1 MSGDH
6 VDFRPLA
13 LQMLAALEAMTVLVA
28 GLPEDVCEL
37 HADNLNALSDKLD
50 AVSLEG
56 LRACLAIAAAPSPLL
71 LAARAVMAVRP
82 TNWDDVDDQ
91 HAVAA
96 WTALQDALK
105 PADPDDLACGIC
117 ALGFVEGDPCL
128 TDIDL
133 GPVHAA
139 CCGPERESY
148 VDLATGEPLKDG
160 QPIPTPWIWSGLFA
174 AKPAALT
181 PGATILRHHDG
192 RTGTFVEIEADGRL
206 RVQSLKGKGFW
217 IFAPH
222 QCDRVETERPDHG

>member
-1 MSGDH
+1 M
-6 VDFRPLA
+6 
-13 LQMLAALEAMTVLVA
+13 MEAHECTCEATCCCDPPPVA
-28 GLPEDVCEL
+28 P
-37 HADNLNALSDKLD
+37 ALS
-50 AVSLEG
+50 V
-56 LRACLAIAAAPSPLL
+56 AAGPSPLL

-82 TNWDDVDDQ
+82 TNWDDADDP

-105 PADPDDLACGIC
+105 PADPDDLGCGIC
-117 ALGFVEGDPCL
+117 ALGFVQGDPCL

-148 VDLATGEPLKDG
+148 VDLATGEPLKEG
-160 QPIPTPWIWSGLFA
+160 QPIPTPWTWSGLFA

-181 PGATILRHHDG
+181 PGVTILRHHDG
-192 RTGTFVEIEADGRL
+192 RTGSFVAIEADGRL

-222 QCDRVETERPDHG
+222 QCDRVEPETACAASPMIDSECIHPACGCGEGPCKATGGTTRPGSADHG